1 MNKSLY
7 SKEYRILR
15 EILYN
20 LRTDNN
26 MRQND
31 LAIQL
36 RVPQSLISKIENGER
51 RIDLIELKSF
61 VEAMNMTLSEFITKF
76 EQKLKSDETKR
87 KI

>member
-26 MRQND
+26 IRQHD

-36 RVPQSLISKIENGER
+36 CVPQSLISKIENGER

>member
-26 MRQND
+26 IRQHD

>member
-1 MNKSLY
+1 
-7 SKEYRILR
+7 
-15 EILYN
+15 
-20 LRTDNN
+20 

-61 VEAMNMTLSEFITKF
+61 VEAMNMTLSEFITTF

>member
-26 MRQND
+26 IRQND

-61 VEAMNMTLSEFITKF
+61 VEAMNMTLSEFITTF

>member
-1 MNKSLY
+1 
-7 SKEYRILR
+7 
-15 EILYN
+15 
-20 LRTDNN
+20 

>member
-61 VEAMNMTLSEFITKF
+61 VEAMNMTLSEFITTF